1 VLRGVRASTMSW
13 EDSRGSGRGGNDDL
27 MGVHGDVLFA
37 DPLGIRKEKAKPPQ
51 PAAPLSGASRSGA
64 LREPRSAPARASV
77 DSRDDDLDMNL
88 PEHRRAEINRTALLE
103 EAPAEDPGPLRT
115 WFGYI
120 FGGGT
125 QCCGNRAGDKDS
137 ALAKKAS
144 MTGRPP
150 QPRTAFPEP
159 GSRTTGAAPSNEA
172 TNGRHRSSEPEPV
185 EERNAP
191 PRGAPPPRGDDPFA
205 TKHGAPPPRGEEPFA
220 ANKRSGG
227 GGLDELHKFSGSNDP
242 PAPAPQQQQRQ
253 QPEED
258 RLQDTVGPPSRHGP
272 PQDSFAALEREKP
285 PEGHLPRK
293 WIWPQFTLNT
303 KEALIE
309 VFVTDEDSGDS
320 RWCQAQPQFRVVDKE
335 GHDAYLCAEYNWD
348 GEYYV
353 QDFGP
358 HHVRKRGQDMT
369 VFELFSMDPSTTN
382 DTDFMQGT
390 IDQTKKSNMNDTDPF
405 LTTRPAGRPMKAS
418 DSGGG
423 VGAWLAQD

>member
-1 VLRGVRASTMSW
+1 MSW
-13 EDSRGSGRGGNDDL
+13 EDSHGRGQRGGDEDL
-27 MGVHGDVLFA
+27 MNMSGDVLFA
-37 DPLGIRKEKAKPPQ
+37 DPLGIRKEKGRAPQ
-51 PAAPLSGASRSGA
+51 PAASQSGSSRGGA
-64 LREPRSAPARASV
+64 LREPRNAPARGRA
-77 DSRDDDLDMNL
+77 DSTDDDLDMNL
-88 PEHRRAEINRTALLE
+88 PEHRRSEINRTALLQ

-125 QCCGNRAGDKDS
+125 QCCGNRDREKDA

-150 QPRTAFPEP
+150 PARQAFPEP
-159 GSRTTGAAPSNEA
+159 GSRTTGAAPSNEP

-185 EERNAP
+185 AVP
-191 PRGAPPPRGDDPFA
+191 HGAPPPRGDDPFA
-205 TKHGAPPPRGEEPFA
+205 TKHEAPPPRREDPLA
-220 ANKRSGG
+220 SSNRS
-227 GGLDELHKFSGSNDP
+227 SDP
-242 PAPAPQQQQRQ
+242 PPPVPQQQQRG

-258 RLQDTVGPPSRHGP
+258 RLQESEQSNFQQSSRQPSPPV
-272 PQDSFAALEREKP
+272 DSFKALEREKP

-293 WIWPQFTLNT
+293 WQWPQWTLNT
-303 KEALIE
+303 KDQGLIE
-309 VFVTDEDSGDS
+309 VFVTDEDSNDS

-335 GHDAYLCAEYNWD
+335 GNDAYLCAEYEWD

-369 VFELFSMDPSTTN
+369 VFELFSLDPSTTN
-382 DTDFMQGT
+382 KEDFMKDT
-390 IDQTKKSNMNDTDPF
+390 MNQTSKSRGNINDTDPF
-405 LTTRPAGRPMKAS
+405 LTSRPKGNHGGQQKAS